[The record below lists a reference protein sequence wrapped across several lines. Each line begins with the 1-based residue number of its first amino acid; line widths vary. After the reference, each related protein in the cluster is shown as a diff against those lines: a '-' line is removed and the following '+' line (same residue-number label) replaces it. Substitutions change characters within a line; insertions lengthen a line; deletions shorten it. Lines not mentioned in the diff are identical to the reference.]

1 MKLSFVRFSFQV
13 SVAGHGMAS
22 EFGSGAM
29 DIEYNRSRDMVVL
42 GANGDEVPRSAVVQ
56 WRRDRTKEPP
66 QVKPQC
72 DICLGRFNNAQ
83 ALGAHR
89 KHKHG
94 IKGVSHVAKGGG
106 Q

>member
-1 MKLSFVRFSFQV
+1 MKLSAVRFAYQV
-13 SVAGHGMAS
+13 DVPG
-22 EFGSGAM
+22 
-29 DIEYNRSRDMVVL
+29 L
-42 GANGDEVPRSAVVQ
+42 GAVSELTSELRALTYDRANNTLWIGDDGTGVPWGQVRQ
-56 WRRDRTKEPP
+56 HKRDRKKDVP

-94 IKGVSHVAKGGG
+94 IKGASHVAKSGG